1 MTKLLTLAMVASA
14 LLAGGAHA
22 QSRPKP
28 DDPATRAAPIA
39 YDSAFKG
46 YQPFRDEPLAPWRE
60 VNDTAHRVGGHV
72 GVLRAEQQAAVQPAV
87 SAPPPANAM
96 PQGMHGGNSKNSKK

>member
-1 MTKLLTLAMVASA
+1 MNRQLALALVASA
-14 LLAGGAHA
+14 SIAGAAHA

-28 DDPATRAAPIA
+28 DDAATPVAPTA

-60 VNDTAHRVGGHV
+60 VNDTAQQVGGHV
-72 GVLRAEQQAAVQPAV
+72 GVLRAEQQGAAQPAAAA
-87 SAPPPANAM
+87 SQPQPAKDMPPGTP
-96 PQGMHGGNSKNSKK
+96 GVHKK